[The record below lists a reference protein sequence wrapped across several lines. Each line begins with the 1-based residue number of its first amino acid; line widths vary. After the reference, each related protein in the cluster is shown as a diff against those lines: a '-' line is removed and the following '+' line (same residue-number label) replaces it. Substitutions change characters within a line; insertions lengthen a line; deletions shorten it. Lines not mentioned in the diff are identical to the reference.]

1 MKKIEPSTQIAPG
14 FTVTDWN
21 VLRQMLIKD
30 FDKDGLPE
38 SWIRAQQVFEARIMN
53 RFFSPLE
60 KIIATDQKRGEGFA
74 VMSILCLLLE
84 HLASWR
90 YGLIFTL
97 KKNDEQLYPYEYNNS
112 RGIFKKFL
120 TQEKPFKTF
129 FDSKNKA
136 DNFYQN
142 VRCGLLHEARTKQAW
157 VIRYDS
163 NRPEMMWND
172 VQRHPVVIN
181 RHAFYA
187 GLVSWVKETFLPS
200 LEMFLSGD
208 GSGEKNEAS
217 KRNAMIARV
226 NFIRKMDDICDEKTE
241 IVRYF
246 AYGSN
251 ILAKQM
257 EERLAGWY
265 FKPIGNAML
274 KGYVFA
280 FNKVSKKDNTGK
292 ANICPEK
299 DACVLG
305 TVYEMEETALQVLG
319 NFEGGYELQELNVLY
334 FVGKGETAFSAKAF
348 IATRNL
354 EERSPSEKYV
364 NDIRRGMIERNF
376 PADYIEQVCV
386 AIKKDHI

>member
-21 VLRQMLIKD
+21 ALRQMLIKD

-38 SWIRAQQVFEARIMN
+38 SWIRAQQVFEARISN

-74 VMSILCLLLE
+74 VMSLLCLLLE

-97 KKNDEQLYPYEYNNS
+97 KKNDDEQLYPYEYNNS

-129 FDSKNKA
+129 FDSKTKA

-172 VQRHPVVIN
+172 VQRHSVVIN

-187 GLVSWVKETFLPS
+187 GLISWVKETFLPS
-200 LEMFLSGD
+200 LEMVLSGA
-208 GSGEKNEAS
+208 GSGEKNEAN
-217 KRNAMIARV
+217 KKNAMIARA
-226 NFIRKMDDICDEKTE
+226 NFIRKMDDICDEKPE
-241 IVRYF
+241 FIRYF

-257 EERLAGWY
+257 EDRLVGWY
-265 FKPIGNAML
+265 FKPIGTAVL
-274 KGYVFA
+274 KVW
-280 FNKVSKKDNTGK
+280 
-292 ANICPEK
+292 C
-299 DACVLG
+299 
-305 TVYEMEETALQVLG
+305 
-319 NFEGGYELQELNVLY
+319 
-334 FVGKGETAFSAKAF
+334 
-348 IATRNL
+348 
-354 EERSPSEKYV
+354 
-364 NDIRRGMIERNF
+364 
-376 PADYIEQVCV
+376 
-386 AIKKDHI
+386 